1 MSCETPNDV
10 IDDAAVEVVF
20 VEGLIDLL
28 VLVEPVVRVDRVEAA
43 KARIADGDHPSAEV
57 LARHLL

>member
-1 MSCETPNDV
+1 MKTDTVLERDARMSRDL
-10 IDDAAVEVVF
+10 VF
-20 VEGLIDLL
+20 VEGLVDLL
-28 VLVEPVVRVDRVEAA
+28 VLCEPVVRVDLVEAA

>member
-1 MSCETPNDV
+1 MKRNAPLERT
-10 IDDAAVEVVF
+10 DDAWHDLVLVET
-20 VEGLIDLL
+20 LIDLL
-28 VLVEPVVRVDRVEAA
+28 VLSEPVLRVDLVEAA

>member
-1 MSCETPNDV
+1 MKRTPPLERT
-10 IDDAAVEVVF
+10 DDASHDLVLVES
-20 VEGLIDLL
+20 LIDLL
-28 VLVEPVVRVDRVEAA
+28 VLSEPVLRVELVEAA

>member
-1 MSCETPNDV
+1 MKTDTVLERDARMSRDL
-10 IDDAAVEVVF
+10 VF

-28 VLVEPVVRVDRVEAA
+28 VLCEPVVRIDLVEAA

>member
-1 MSCETPNDV
+1 MKQNTVLERDARMSRDL
-10 IDDAAVEVVF
+10 VF

-28 VLVEPVVRVDRVEAA
+28 VLCEPVVRVDLVEAA
-43 KARIADGDHPSAEV
+43 KARIAEGDHPSAEV

>member
-1 MSCETPNDV
+1 MKTDTMLERDARMSRDL
-10 IDDAAVEVVF
+10 VF
-20 VEGLIDLL
+20 VEGLVDLL
-28 VLVEPVVRVDRVEAA
+28 VLCEPVIRVDLVEAA

>member
-1 MSCETPNDV
+1 MKTDTVLDRDARMSRDL
-10 IDDAAVEVVF
+10 VF
-20 VEGLIDLL
+20 VEGLVDLL
-28 VLVEPVVRVDRVEAA
+28 VLCEPVVRVDLVEAA

>member
-1 MSCETPNDV
+1 MKTDTVLERDARMSRDL
-10 IDDAAVEVVF
+10 VF
-20 VEGLIDLL
+20 VEGLVDLL
-28 VLVEPVVRVDRVEAA
+28 VLCEPVIRVDLVEAA